1 MLPRLTSSSRGSSGT
16 GTCCLMWCLERLRL
30 GPEHLLRGRNR
41 LFQDQA
47 GRATALRPARC
58 ANVLTPDRI
67 PEFCIPPRLAPCPTL
82 AAIRDTRREK
92 AGTDDSA
99 GRTDWDPR
107 SQAALSLPHLP
118 RARTAYGFCALL
130 ESPHT
135 RRRESLFLGGP
146 GAAPLL
152 PALRPRARTFGGG
165 GEDAPL
171 KPPGRSLIAPPA
183 ALGGPR
189 PPPVALAPRHRGRR
203 LLRAPE
209 RLLRCALRAQRS
221 SDLARA
227 RSVSNRDGDDDD
239 ERGAG
244 SRSPAQAPATS
255 PPPPPD
261 PRPER
266 LEAEGTVTLDRAGD
280 ALRLAAEYSR
290 DSGRLRVRLLR
301 TEGPAG
307 GAAEPRAPVGCRVS
321 FVLQPPGQT
330 RRPRGAEVRRSR
342 RAVLEQDLCLDGL
355 SEDEVRRLAV
365 RVKAENRGRGLERG
379 RLLGQGE
386 LLLGPLLLL

>member
-1 MLPRLTSSSRGSSGT
+1 
-16 GTCCLMWCLERLRL
+16 MWCLERLRL
-30 GPEHLLRGRNR
+30 GPKHLLRGRNR

-47 GRATALRPARC
+47 GRATALRPSRC
-58 ANVLTPDRI
+58 ANVFTPDRI
-67 PEFCIPPRLAPCPTL
+67 PEFCIPTRLAPCPTL
-82 AAIRDTRREK
+82 SWIAIQDTRGEK
-92 AGTDDSA
+92 AGTDDGA

-146 GAAPLL
+146 GAAPPL
-152 PALRPRARTFGGG
+152 PALRPRARTFGAGG
-165 GEDAPL
+165 GDAPL
-171 KPPGRSLIAPPA
+171 APPGRVPAVPPA
-183 ALGGPR
+183 ALGGSRRHLDTLPLRPR
-189 PPPVALAPRHRGRR
+189 GSC

-209 RLLRCALRAQRS
+209 GLLRCALRTQS
-221 SDLARA
+221 SSGLASA
-227 RSVSNRDGDDDD
+227 RSVASGDGDDDDD

-244 SRSPAQAPATS
+244 SLSPAQAPATS
-255 PPPPPD
+255 SPPPPD

-266 LEAEGTVTLDRAGD
+266 LEAEGTVTLDRAGG
-280 ALRLAAEYSR
+280 ALRLAVEYSR

-301 TEGPAG
+301 AEGPAGG
-307 GAAEPRAPVGCRVS
+307 GAAEPRAPVGCQVS

-330 RRPRGAEVRRSR
+330 RRPRGAVVQRSR

-365 RVKAENRGRGLERG
+365 RVKAENRGRGLDWG
-379 RLLGQGE
+379 RQLGQG
-386 LLLGPLLLL
+386 